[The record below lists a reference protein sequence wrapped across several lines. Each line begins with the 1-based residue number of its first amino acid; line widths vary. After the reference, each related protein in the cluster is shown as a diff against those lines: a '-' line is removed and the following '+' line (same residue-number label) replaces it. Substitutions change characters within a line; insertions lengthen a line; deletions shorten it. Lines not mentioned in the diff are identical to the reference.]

1 MTRTEMTTLA
11 LLLAAVVTSA
21 VRAEAPLSY
30 AKDIEPV
37 FQKECADCHGGASPK
52 KGLDLS
58 QGKGYANLLQHKSQE
73 EPLMQFVKT
82 GDPAASYLWLK
93 LSHATKEGRGMPRTT
108 FGAKTLPKA
117 DLDAVNNWITQG
129 ANP

>member
-1 MTRTEMTTLA
+1 MTRTEMAALA
-11 LLLAAVVTSA
+11 LLLAVVATAA
-21 VRAEAPLSY
+21 VRADAPLSY

-37 FQKECADCHGGASPK
+37 FLKECADCHGGASPK

-58 QGKGYANLLQHKSQE
+58 QGKGYVNLLQHKSQE
-73 EPLMQFVKT
+73 EPLIQFVKA
-82 GDPAASYLWLK
+82 GDPAGSYLWLK
-93 LSHATKEGRGMPRTT
+93 LSHATKEGRGMPRTI

-117 DLDAVNNWITQG
+117 DLDVVRNWIVQG